1 MSGGLKAP
9 DMSTKAQ
16 TPEHPIAKR
25 GSNNPLAIFITA
37 VSAAI
42 CLAVS
47 FGLVFEAFV
56 VASSGLFGLGETFR
70 LVTAIGIGLITLWL
84 FAWCFARAIH
94 VERRLRAGLDI
105 DQPTFSIL
113 GNFGRG
119 TPAASQE

>member
-1 MSGGLKAP
+1 
-9 DMSTKAQ
+9 MSTKAE
-16 TPEHPIAKR
+16 TPDHPLAKR
-25 GSNNPLAIFITA
+25 GSDNPLAIFITA
-37 VSAAI
+37 LSAAI

-84 FAWCFARAIH
+84 FAWCFARAYH

-113 GNFGRG
+113 GNMRKG
-119 TPAASQE
+119 TPAAAQK